1 MAPWSGG
8 NGRSQAFHLG
18 INSLVLKLDRP
29 FRRPRGT
36 KGLHRLLPMVLLA
49 AVFASACSGHSPTGG
64 DPLVAPGDGAVVG
77 GVTPTRQGVA
87 EPTAEAGEATAVPEV
102 AGVPPISFSI
112 AGVSADPGGDATGGF
127 IAVTLAHFQEQLQP
141 VEGPTLIDNPETYRV
156 LSNVIYLPAGVQQQD
171 KAILDLWVAP
181 GAQSAP
187 TPLVIYIHGG
197 GFRGGRKAISD
208 GTLSEFLAANISVAA
223 IDYRLTQGGA
233 FPFPTQFYDSA
244 WALKVIRAYIAEANL
259 PIDSERIGLYGGS
272 AGAGLSLWLG
282 FHADMAGETLL
293 TMLESGASETQVLA
307 SNLDVAGITL
317 SVSTIVSQS
326 TRVQAVSAFNAQ
338 TFYSV
343 DWIQQVFYSD
353 FIHIAFVGLFGCAN
367 FLEIG
372 ELIAQDPENPEQTVY
387 LYSKLASLSQ
397 RAAVEAGYLE
407 SSPLQHLTAETAV
420 PVVLCYE
427 PDQSDLNLIGIPAA
441 GGGITPMAGPSAE
454 AYIHNVRFGLILKK
468 RFQDLNVSVPITV
481 YGPCN

>member
-1 MAPWSGG
+1 M
-8 NGRSQAFHLG
+8 
-18 INSLVLKLDRP
+18 
-29 FRRPRGT
+29 
-36 KGLHRLLPMVLLA
+36 
-49 AVFASACSGHSPTGG
+49 
-64 DPLVAPGDGAVVG
+64 
-77 GVTPTRQGVA
+77 TPTRQGVA

-102 AGVPPISFSI
+102 AWVPPISFSI

-156 LSNVIYLPAGVQQQD
+156 LSNVIYLPAGVQQRD

-197 GFRGGRKAISD
+197 GFRG
-208 GTLSEFLAANISVAA
+208 LAANISVAA

-317 SVSTIVSQS
+317 PVSAIVSQS

-353 FIHIAFVGLFGCAN
+353 FIHIAFVGLFGYAN

-468 RFQDLNVSVPITV
+468 RFRDLNVSVPITV